1 MALKQLIAEHQRLV
15 ILRMLADV
23 PGYDL
28 NESIL
33 QDGLSAYG
41 LDISRDALKTQ
52 LAWLEEQDLITIDKV
67 GTSQN
72 STQKAMLKTRGQDV
86 ATGRA
91 HVPGIKRPRAG
102 E

>member
-15 ILRMLADV
+15 ILRMLSDV

-41 LDISRDALKTQ
+41 LDISRDGLKTQ

-67 GTSQN
+67 G
-72 STQKAMLKTRGQDV
+72 STQKAMLKARGQDV
-86 ATGRA
+86 ATGHA

>member
-1 MALKQLIAEHQRLV
+1 MALKTIINEHQRLV
-15 ILRMLADV
+15 ILRLLSEV

-33 QDGLSAYG
+33 QDGLDAYG
-41 LDISRDALKTQ
+41 LDISRDALRTQ
-52 LAWLEEQDLITIDKV
+52 LSWLAEQGLITV
-67 GTSQN
+67 ETVE
-72 STQKAMLKTRGQDV
+72 STQKAMLTARGEDV

-91 HVPGIKRPRAG
+91 HVPGVKRPRAG